1 LQEPFLQRIHPL
13 LPLPAVGL
21 LLMGGDMMS
30 KKKEQ
35 EQDGE
40 LDGGVRTQ
48 DQETEEDEQI
58 LELSSCF

>member
-1 LQEPFLQRIHPL
+1 
-13 LPLPAVGL
+13 
-21 LLMGGDMMS
+21 MMS

>member
-13 LPLPAVGL
+13 LPLPAAGL
-21 LLMGGDMMS
+21 LLMGGDVMS